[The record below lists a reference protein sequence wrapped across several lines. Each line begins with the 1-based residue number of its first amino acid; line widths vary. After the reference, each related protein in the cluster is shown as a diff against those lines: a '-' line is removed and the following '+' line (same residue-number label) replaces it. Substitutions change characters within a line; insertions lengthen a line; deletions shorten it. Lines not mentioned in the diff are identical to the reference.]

1 MSDPDEPEEISAHD
15 KYKPFQR
22 EVTIWLKD
30 SELSLPEFAQF
41 LRVEP
46 APLRETIAGKRI
58 RPWLLERVRSLTGID
73 PPEDNRPYS
82 GRVQQFKWFRSLVA
96 LMPKIEDRIRSK
108 PTDREALLRDVGELA
123 ARAAAF
129 EEWLESPM
137 QPASEDDE

>member
-73 PPEDNRPYS
+73 PPTSSPHWSVRGGGISIPGAMTPVS
-82 GRVQQFKWFRSLVA
+82 SQKACASV
-96 LMPKIEDRIRSK
+96 SK
-108 PTDREALLRDVGELA
+108 SSPSSAVDSSTT
-123 ARAAAF
+123 ARA
-129 EEWLESPM
+129 S
-137 QPASEDDE
+137 